1 MNATVVTGLTWAQ
14 RLEELLGDAI
24 GR

>member
-14 RLEELLGDAI
+14 QLEELLGDAI